1 MAASVVVESGMKR
14 RDFLG
19 AAGAGLFVFFG
30 VDLAEAREL
39 IVETPELVHA
49 EA

>member
-1 MAASVVVESGMKR
+1 VIAR
-14 RDFLG
+14 RGDIP
-19 AAGAGLFVFFG
+19 G